1 MTREEKNKITDDCI
15 VKMYNTY
22 HANMGNNKHA
32 TTLEEV
38 GPTESLAFL
47 RLLPIVTTAV
57 IPIVKALNEEKKNA
71 AKLETKP
78 T

>member
-32 TTLEEV
+32 TTIKEV

-47 RLLPIVTTAV
+47 MLLPIVTTAV
-57 IPIVKALNEEKKNA
+57 IPIMKALNEDKKKA
-71 AKLETKP
+71 AEVETKP